1 MKMIVINHKK
11 IFVELTS
18 VCFWIV
24 IADKHLRFLQT
35 KYLQCTWF
43 EIMRRFPLVTFISK
57 AFQKHRA
64 TQFRYFLQITQGNLS
79 NIEKTQSQ

>member
-1 MKMIVINHKK
+1 MNNIQI
-11 IFVELTS
+11 S
-18 VCFWIV
+18 VDLPSVQFWIEM
-24 IADKHLRFLQT
+24 ADKHLRFLQT

-64 TQFRYFLQITQGNLS
+64 TQFRYFLQITRGNLS